1 MHQFFHTISVQ
12 SVCPMFF
19 MEIMMLFSN
28 PSTIIA
34 LYLNLLDLGLVCLAP
49 LVNSWY
55 IMTEKAYSISG
66 EKLPP
71 VMHRKYKEQEQFK
84 NKKCRETWSRAE
96 SLRTCLDLNR
106 RAMALPRGN
115 FQSDSGGKGLKTSHT
130 SKNHRRHHEKSKRLN
145 SGKLIT
151 GDIRCSQG

>member
-1 MHQFFHTISVQ
+1 
-12 SVCPMFF
+12 
-19 MEIMMLFSN
+19 
-28 PSTIIA
+28 
-34 LYLNLLDLGLVCLAP
+34 
-49 LVNSWY
+49 
-55 IMTEKAYSISG
+55 MTEKAYSISG

-71 VMHRKYKEQEQFK
+71 VMHRKYKEQEQVK
-84 NKKCRETWSRAE
+84 NKKCRERDLEQRALE
-96 SLRTCLDLNR
+96 HVLTSYLPISIQSPLNR